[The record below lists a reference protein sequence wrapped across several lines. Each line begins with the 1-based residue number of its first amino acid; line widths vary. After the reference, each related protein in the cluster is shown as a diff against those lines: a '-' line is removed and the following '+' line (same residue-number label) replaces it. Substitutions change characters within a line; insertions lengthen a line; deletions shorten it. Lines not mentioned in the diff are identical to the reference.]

1 LIIASGD
8 IERAESV
15 ERSPCFQSAAF
26 IAIPE
31 NILKPPQNN
40 MPEIKSTRRDLT
52 ENMTR
57 MTAIAKGTF
66 QADGLMVLLGAT
78 VMAVSTLSVRSANVI
93 AQDLKQGST
102 EPEYYQVPKDQ
113 HHSAMRR
120 AVKEARKTVKNFIN
134 ALEHPGPGQQDFE
147 VKKPFIQ
154 GSDVEH
160 IWLSDVRFINQHF
173 EGRID
178 NQPRKI
184 TGLKLGQIVSV
195 EPKDISDWLYIDN
208 GKLVGGYTVRVHYSE
223 LSPEQKQVFDRQA
236 DFKIEKP

>member
-1 LIIASGD
+1 ML
-8 IERAESV
+8 
-15 ERSPCFQSAAF
+15 
-26 IAIPE
+26 
-31 NILKPPQNN
+31 NLLQNN
-40 MPEIKSTRRDLT
+40 MPEFESTRRDLT

-57 MTAIAKGTF
+57 MTARTKGTF
-66 QADGLMVLLGAT
+66 QANGLTVFLSAT
-78 VMAVSTLSVRSANVI
+78 VMAISTLSVRSANVI
-93 AQDLKQGST
+93 AQDLKQVGT
-102 EPEYYQVPKDQ
+102 EPEYYQVPRDQ
-113 HHSAMRR
+113 HHAAMRS

-134 ALEHPGPGQQDFE
+134 ALQHPGPGQQDFE

-160 IWLSDVRFINQHF
+160 IWLSDVKFINHHF

-184 TGLKLGQIVSV
+184 TGVKLGQIVSV

-236 DFKIEKP
+236 DFKIEKQ